1 MTTVP
6 PEPFT
11 LSYSRCIVRRRR
23 ATSFSS
29 YTCAAST
36 NMEEMSFS
44 TSANTMRAFFSRSA
58 WASVD
63 MTSCSSRDAQQ
74 VHRQRAH
81 QPLRRR
87 DERFDGQ
94 GNQQPQALMQSDT
107 AKHAASVA
115 LRAPARI
122 VARKPRNRA

>member
-44 TSANTMRAFFSRSA
+44 TSANTIRAFFSRSA

-63 MTSCSSRDAQQ
+63 MTSCSSWGITMSRISTDST
-74 VHRQRAH
+74 VMPH
-81 QPLRRR
+81 
-87 DERFDGQ
+87 
-94 GNQQPQALMQSDT
+94 SDVRSSMT
-107 AKHAASVA
+107 SC
-115 LRAPARI
+115 
-122 VARKPRNRA
+122 NS

>member
-11 LSYSRCIVRRRR
+11 LSYKRCIVRRRR
-23 ATSFSS
+23 ATSFCS

-36 NMEEMSFS
+36 
-44 TSANTMRAFFSRSA
+44 THGRDVLLHLGQHLRAFFSRSA